1 MAVFC
6 REEGIASSVQN
17 DNGRSYTQNDN
28 GGVQLR
34 MIMRYHSVDCVH
46 ILKYRLPQITVGAI
60 ILSLNNHKNMLEK
73 EDLKQIEKIINT
85 ALDTKL
91 DAKFDEK
98 LDPIKQKLDN
108 IEVEIKDIKD
118 DLEKLIRMESEDIKA
133 SYDDMEVLRKRIT
146 DLENIVKQMQQA

>member
-1 MAVFC
+1 
-6 REEGIASSVQN
+6 
-17 DNGRSYTQNDN
+17 
-28 GGVQLR
+28 
-34 MIMRYHSVDCVH
+34 
-46 ILKYRLPQITVGAI
+46 
-60 ILSLNNHKNMLEK
+60 MLEK